1 MKDCMRPIHPG
12 EILREDVLGPMKL
25 SAAAFARVLR
35 VPTNRVTTILAGKR
49 DVTADTAI
57 RIARALGSSPE
68 FWLGLQQAY
77 DLRVAEKSGV
87 GKSVRP
93 MAMAVA

>member
-12 EILREDVLGPMKL
+12 EILREDVLVPMKL
-25 SAAAFARVLR
+25 TAAAFARVLH

-49 DVTADTAI
+49 DITADTAV
-57 RIARALGSSPE
+57 RIARALGSAPE

-77 DLRVAEKSGV
+77 DLRVAEKSGAARQ
-87 GKSVRP
+87 VRP
-93 MAMAVA
+93 LAVA